1 MRSFQLAI
9 QKHARLV
16 ETYHFE
22 TNGMWYILVD
32 KPGP

>member
-1 MRSFQLAI
+1 MRSFQLAK
-9 QKHARLV
+9 QKHVWLV

-22 TNGMWYILVD
+22 TNGMGYILVD